1 MIIDSHLQTS
11 DSPTFHSLS
20 KLTLGCIHKTLRT
33 LKVLRF
39 FSPWLRYTARVLGRK
54 FSRYLV
60 KETFWLYVLGVAAFC
75 LLLSIDVLTTWAR
88 WLIEYEA
95 TFSQIGQL
103 MLYKLPYFLHLSLPI
118 AAVFAILL
126 ATGRLAKDSE
136 LKAAYASGVPPL
148 RLLLPLFVFG
158 LVVGLVSLVNNGFL
172 EPLGV
177 EAEDTLVDSF
187 FYTRPPAEAQPNVA
201 YRIPD
206 VGIYYVGRVRADLDD
221 PSRAEL
227 SGVYIV
233 QDDGTTVTALT
244 GIWNSGKDAHSW
256 TLNDAQV
263 VSPEGVAR
271 AEPSLELPFDIDTEV
286 TETLVDGSKLSLSE
300 QWRRLSAARRSGN
313 STRDLAFSFHQR
325 IADAFSAAIFALIA
339 GALGLYLHNRA
350 AGFGWTIVLLVLFWA
365 LWQLS
370 SSLFD
375 QQILSPFLAAWLTTG
390 VVGALGLL
398 IAWFRLR

>member
-1 MIIDSHLQTS
+1 M
-11 DSPTFHSLS
+11 
-20 KLTLGCIHKTLRT
+20 
-33 LKVLRF
+33 
-39 FSPWLRYTARVLGRK
+39 LGRK
-54 FSRYLV
+54 FSRYLMR
-60 KETFWLYVLGVAAFC
+60 ETFWLYLLGVAAFC

-95 TFSQIGQL
+95 TLPQIGQL
-103 MLYKLPYFLHLSLPI
+103 MLYKLPYFLHLSLPV
-118 AAVFAILL
+118 AVVFAVLL

-136 LKAAYASGVPPL
+136 LKAAYASGVPPM

-158 LVVGLVSLVNNGFL
+158 FAVGLVSLVNNGYL
-172 EPLGV
+172 EPMGV
-177 EAEDTLVDSF
+177 EAEDTLVNSF

-227 SGVYIV
+227 SGIYIV
-233 QDDGTTVTALT
+233 QDDGTTMTALS
-244 GIWNSGKDAHSW
+244 GVWNTGKDAQSW
-256 TLNDAQV
+256 TLNDAQI
-263 VSPEGVAR
+263 VSPEGVA
-271 AEPSLELPFDIDTEV
+271 SVQGNVELPFDIDTDV
-286 TETLVDGSKLSLSE
+286 GETLVDGSKLSLSE

-313 STRDLAFSFHQR
+313 DTRDLAFSFHRR

-370 SSLFD
+370 SSFFD
-375 QQILSPFLAAWLTTG
+375 QQILSPLVAAWLTTG
-390 VVGALGLL
+390 IVGVLGLA